1 MGTAATKG
9 WIVAC
14 ALSLAG
20 LFTPSSASA
29 EVRMDGA
36 WDGADPAVSLHADQ
50 VTRQQALKL
59 LSEASGWSI
68 VARDLGDERVDLTIR
83 DQPASKVLGMILS
96 DQAYVAVRD
105 GDRLSVAPEDAAQI
119 APVAE
124 TPPESVAAADA
135 TTDRDRSVFGGNL
148 RIEKGEKVRDVQ
160 VVGGKV
166 DVFGEVE
173 GDVEVMGGEAWVHE
187 DARVGGDISVT
198 GGGVHLADRSRV
210 EGDVDITGGEIH
222 RAAGAYVGGDVSG
235 TGADRHHTVIG
246 TTGAHEEGW
255 SLSKLASD
263 TRGAISRTTLLFLFG
278 VIFWAL
284 LSQRMEALEVE
295 VAARPMRSLALGLLG
310 VLAAVLASIV
320 LFVTMVGIPFA
331 LAGITMTI
339 IVAYIGA
346 CVVLSTV
353 GQALLR
359 HRTKNRYVHLAVGCA
374 LFLLFTAIPYVGSFV
389 WAGVLLMGLGAV
401 VATRGAGLVPG
412 REPQPDRGPYRTA
425 AV

>member
-1 MGTAATKG
+1 MGTEATKG
-9 WIVAC
+9 WFVAC

-20 LFTPSSASA
+20 LFTPSSALA
-29 EVRMDGA
+29 EVRLDGA
-36 WDGADPAVSLHADQ
+36 WDGADPSVSLHADQ
-50 VTRQQALKL
+50 VTRQQALGL

-68 VARDLGDERVDLTIR
+68 VALDLGSERLDLTVR

-96 DQAYVAVRD
+96 DQPYVAVRD
-105 GDRLSVAPEDAAQI
+105 GDRLTIAPEDLAQPAAAAQ
-119 APVAE
+119 
-124 TPPESVAAADA
+124 PEILAAADA

-210 EGDVDITGGEIH
+210 EGDVDITGGELH

-246 TTGAHEEGW
+246 TTGSPEEGW
-255 SLSKLASD
+255 SLARLASD

-295 VAARPMRSLALGLLG
+295 VAARPMRSLALGLVG
-310 VLAAVLASIV
+310 VLTAVLASIV

-339 IVAYIGA
+339 VVAYVGA